1 MWYKKSAEQGYARA
15 QCCLGFCYAKGYAV
29 EQSYSKAVGW
39 YRKSAEQGDARA
51 QFFYG
56 LCLEYGKG
64 IDKDI
69 NEALKWYQKSA
80 DNGYESAKLKIQ
92 KTEEKLKHF

>member
-1 MWYKKSAEQGYARA
+1 MFVSMP
-15 QCCLGFCYAKGYAV
+15 
-29 EQSYSKAVGW
+29 
-39 YRKSAEQGDARA
+39 
-51 QFFYG
+51 
-56 LCLEYGKG
+56 G

>member
-1 MWYKKSAEQGYARA
+1 MDKYELTTLWQNTLGLKNQTNGYQEQVDFLRQAYYSLRQKA
-15 QCCLGFCYAKGYAV
+15 QLFAS
-29 EQSYSKAVGW
+29 E
-39 YRKSAEQGDARA
+39 
-51 QFFYG
+51 
-56 LCLEYGKG
+56 
-64 IDKDI
+64 I